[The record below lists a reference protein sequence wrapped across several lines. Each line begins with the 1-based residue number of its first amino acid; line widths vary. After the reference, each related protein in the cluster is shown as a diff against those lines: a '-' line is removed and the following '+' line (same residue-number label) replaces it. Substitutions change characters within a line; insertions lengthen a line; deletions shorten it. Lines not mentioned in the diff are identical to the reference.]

1 MRHSSGGSWHGVCPR
16 DCYGVNPYSGPAVM
30 VTQSPEGHLLPPHA
44 KDTRGQRF
52 HVGTQGTIAESQHM
66 PMFSFNKCCHTVF
79 KVVVHFPLSSHS
91 HQRMKV
97 PVASHH
103 CQPLVWADFLILAL
117 LEHMMKF
124 TVVLILISL
133 MTNKVEHFFTC
144 LLVIQISSFYWI
156 IFTFFML

>member
-1 MRHSSGGSWHGVCPR
+1 
-16 DCYGVNPYSGPAVM
+16 
-30 VTQSPEGHLLPPHA
+30 
-44 KDTRGQRF
+44 
-52 HVGTQGTIAESQHM
+52 M

-91 HQRMKV
+91 HQCMKV
-97 PVASHH
+97 PVASHP

-144 LLVIQISSFYWI
+144 LLVIQISSFVIYLFFI
-156 IFTFFML
+156 GLFANFLCCRSSLFILDMRTVLDICISNIFFQFMGFLSFS